1 MSDPSD
7 APFTPGAGILSESVD
22 RLMNRAPKPLS
33 AQDALDAARKAE
45 QQRHAQPE
53 QDVTLPP
60 PEASD
65 SDRVVELLRGL
76 VTDAVVLK
84 RMTVD
89 RRDVFTAVWQAH
101 QARARIERDL
111 PIAIAASALIAA
123 AERVPEGHL
132 IAVEVALGTE
142 RRATWVD
149 TSTGTVLATATPPAI
164 YLIG

>member
-7 APFTPGAGILSESVD
+7 APVSPIGGILSESAD
-22 RLMNRAPKPLS
+22 RLMSRAPKPLS
-33 AQDALDAARKAE
+33 AQAALEAARKAE
-45 QQRHAQPE
+45 QGRSAQSE
-53 QDVTLPP
+53 QDVSLPP
-60 PEASD
+60 PEATD
-65 SDRVVELLRGL
+65 TDAVVDVLRSL
-76 VTDAVVLK
+76 VADAVVLK
-84 RMTVD
+84 RMTID
-89 RRDVFTAVWQAH
+89 KRDVFTAVWKAH

-111 PIAIAASALIAA
+111 PIAIAAAALIAA

-132 IAVEVALGTE
+132 VAVEVALGTE

>member
-7 APFTPGAGILSESVD
+7 APFTPGAGILSESAD
-22 RLMNRAPKPLS
+22 RLMSRAPKPLS
-33 AQDALDAARKAE
+33 AHAALEAARKAE
-45 QQRHAQPE
+45 QQRHAQAE

-60 PEASD
+60 PETD
-65 SDRVVELLRGL
+65 D
-76 VTDAVVLK
+76 TDAVVDVLRSLVADVVVLK
-84 RMTVD
+84 RTYVD

-111 PIAIAASALIAA
+111 PIAIAAAVLIAA
-123 AERVPEGHL
+123 AKRVPKGHL
-132 IAVEVALGTE
+132 VAVEVALGTE

-149 TSTGTVLATATPPAI
+149 TSTGTVLATASPPAI